1 MSLYYFNFVF
11 KHNNIIHYMI
21 YDNLYQEGALSRLF
35 IHIRPLKLNILN
47 LQESIAINNVVQFYT
62 ISFLL

>member
-1 MSLYYFNFVF
+1 
-11 KHNNIIHYMI
+11 MI